1 MSFSKVSLY
10 FKVIISSAAVIGATY
25 LICHLHKR
33 KKRRNGDSCW
43 EFRERDKKDIKI
55 VSSVEEWESVFPVL
69 SSKCSVIKGVGF
81 DCEWVFSRSR
91 SPVSLVQIA
100 TVDGF
105 CVLVRIHLFRRIP
118 QSLKDFLADKSILK
132 VGVASRDDGRKLLK
146 DYGLAV
152 SGCVDLRHIISRVP
166 SVKCSS
172 QGLSGLASSLLGI
185 RMVKDHNIRCGD
197 WEAESFSQAQV
208 KYAADDALLGLDA
221 FLQLVWLKFGDTA
234 GHNSYYGN
242 SVTMAK
248 EDFWIR
254 ARSLCQGVVDATFK
268 LKRSRNMRESTALS
282 SDEENEQGTSNDQTS
297 TFRTSSQN
305 GKTNQSGK
313 KAFMTRQRPL
323 YYNCQLL
330 APDGDCLTL
339 CDIRKAEWYIR
350 QELGDKVSD
359 DPFTVKL
366 RFEPKNRPT
375 NKKDYYLQ
383 EKENTCVVCGS
394 HEDYVRKLVVPQEYR
409 KYFPAILKD
418 HSSHDVLLLC
428 INCHLRCS
436 DYETTLRLRLAA
448 ECDAPLDSGRDSK
461 RHIDQDL
468 AKISSAA
475 KALLKSRDQIPEDRV
490 AHLEKTVKNFYG
502 VKSLPVEL
510 LEDAVAMETR
520 VRNSQYV
527 PHGQK
532 VVQFYMQKHGGLL
545 EFEKLWRVHFVEAMQ
560 PQFLP
565 YLWSVEHKP
574 ERMIPVLDDLD
585 GFNSLEKE

>member
-166 SVKCSS
+166 SVNSS

-234 GHNSYYGN
+234 
-242 SVTMAK
+242 
-248 EDFWIR
+248 
-254 ARSLCQGVVDATFK
+254 GVVDATFK

-461 RHIDQDL
+461 P
-468 AKISSAA
+468 
-475 KALLKSRDQIPEDRV
+475 LLKSRDQIPEDRV